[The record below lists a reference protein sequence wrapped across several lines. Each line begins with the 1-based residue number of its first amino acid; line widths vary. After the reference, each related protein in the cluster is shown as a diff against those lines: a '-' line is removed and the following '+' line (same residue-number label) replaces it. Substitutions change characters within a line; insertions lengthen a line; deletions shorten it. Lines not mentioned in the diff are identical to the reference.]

1 LWKEKYFI
9 PNVVFRFLK
18 EEWRPGWLPELS
30 ISGENNQKKRER
42 KRPLKRSM

>member
-1 LWKEKYFI
+1 VEGIYFI
-9 PNVVFRFLK
+9 PNVVSRFLK
-18 EEWRPGWLPELS
+18 EEWRPASLPELS